1 MWCRSGL
8 AFALALAATHAF
20 LPGTTPQLRQRVA
33 PASMSAN
40 PDSTL
45 DPESARRLQQI
56 ISEKEEA
63 VAAEDYEAA
72 KRLKRAE
79 ETLRRYGGQ
88 LAQLEAAKRQAVDA
102 EDYDRAKTIK
112 ADIDAVWNRIESRGP
127 DAPPSG
133 GGGAARLGGA
143 AREPYKRKPGGAL
156 QEELMRRDTDRW
168 DARKQG

>member
-88 LAQLEAAKRQAVDA
+88 LAQLEVAKRQAVGA
-102 EDYDRAKTIK
+102 EDYDRAKLIK
-112 ADIDAVWNRIESRGP
+112 AEVESLRHQIEAQIRVGTERDGAQHPPPPQYGAPEYAGP
-127 DAPPSG
+127 
-133 GGGAARLGGA
+133 R
-143 AREPYKRKPGGAL
+143 
-156 QEELMRRDTDRW
+156 
-168 DARKQG
+168 